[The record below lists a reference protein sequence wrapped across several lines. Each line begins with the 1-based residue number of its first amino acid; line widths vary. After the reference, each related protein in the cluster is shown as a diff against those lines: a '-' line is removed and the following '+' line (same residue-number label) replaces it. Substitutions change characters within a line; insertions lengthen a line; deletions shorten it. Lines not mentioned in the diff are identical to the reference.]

1 MIKQIKLEEAVALTK
16 AEGSQCIATEIL
28 LCGYFDTWIVKYLGE
43 DYRFRMYTDKYSSW
57 TMLNPQ
63 MVELTKVK
71 LVEKTVVTTEW
82 VECE

>member
-1 MIKQIKLEEAVALTK
+1 MIKQIKLEEAVELTQQADAK
-16 AEGSQCIATEIL
+16 CINTEVL

-43 DYRFRMYTDKYSSW
+43 DYRFRIYTDKYQSW
-57 TMLNPQ
+57 QTLNPQ
-63 MVELTKVK
+63 YINMTKVK

>member
-1 MIKQIKLEEAVALTK
+1 MIKKIKLEEAVTLTK
-16 AEGSQCIATEIL
+16 EEGSQCIGTEVL